1 MALTFGLGLA
11 QHQSVQAAGAEFSVT
26 PVLGNDQINGVTDYF
41 NLLVSPSQT
50 RDLQVQVENTSKEA
64 KTFVVTLTN
73 AYSQSNGEIG
83 YEPKD
88 QDDVDPSL
96 TAPLTS
102 FSSKPKQEVKVAAGQ
117 TQTVTIPLKVP
128 AAGFTGVK
136 LGGIHVLDQ
145 SVSAP
150 AEAGEGISLN
160 NQFAMIIGVQLQTNA
175 DAVVTTQPDL
185 KLGKVAAGTENNNA
199 SGGVIVTLR
208 NVAPIYIDDLKAT
221 VEVTKKRRIQAA
233 ADPHRDPVV
242 DGAKFQPAADAQHRK
257 RARARRL
264 RRQGERRHQRQGL
277 GIQGPVHHQGPG
289 GQKGEPGAGPDPEVK
304 RPDKRLRQL
313 GLVPGRRHGRGHCR
327 IGRRYGVVVA
337 PQPQAAGRV
346 RLTIAFKH
354 HEKKESPHSGFPFSV
369 NHEVRSAPHRSGRPR
384 VE

>member
-1 MALTFGLGLA
+1 MKKLRLILGALALTFGLGIA

-88 QDDVDPSL
+88 QDDVDSSL

-221 VEVTKKRRIQAA
+221 VEVTKKGESKPLLTRTVTQWSMAPNSSLPLTLSTEKELEPGDYDVKVNVATSDKDWAFKDQFTIKAQEAKKVNQALGLTPKSNGPTSGSGSWVWYLVGGMAVVIVGLAGGMVWWWRRSRKQQAA
-233 ADPHRDPVV
+233 
-242 DGAKFQPAADAQHRK
+242 
-257 RARARRL
+257 
-264 RRQGERRHQRQGL
+264 
-277 GIQGPVHHQGPG
+277 
-289 GQKGEPGAGPDPEVK
+289 
-304 RPDKRLRQL
+304 
-313 GLVPGRRHGRGHCR
+313 
-327 IGRRYGVVVA
+327 
-337 PQPQAAGRV
+337 
-346 RLTIAFKH
+346 
-354 HEKKESPHSGFPFSV
+354 
-369 NHEVRSAPHRSGRPR
+369 
-384 VE
+384 